1 MLKVN
6 INKKLD
12 KINLSI
18 NFEVE
23 KGVLGLFGASAV
35 GKSMTLKI
43 IAGIEKPDSGKIV
56 LNDKVLFDS
65 ENKINLPPQQRRIGY
80 LFQNYA
86 LFPQMTLYNNIYIS
100 VNKKYN
106 NCEKKEKVNNIINQ
120 FGLNGFENKYPK
132 ELSGGQQ
139 QRVALARIIVN
150 EPEFLLL
157 DEPFSAVDAFLK
169 LKLMKELQKVLQDFN
184 KEAIFVTHDLRE
196 IEYICD
202 DILVISNGSIIEKGN
217 KNNIIK
223 KMEVSYG

>member
-65 ENKINLPPQQRRIGY
+65 EKKINLPPQQRRIGY

>member
-1 MLKVN
+1 
-6 INKKLD
+6 
-12 KINLSI
+12 
-18 NFEVE
+18 
-23 KGVLGLFGASAV
+23 
-35 GKSMTLKI
+35 
-43 IAGIEKPDSGKIV
+43 
-56 LNDKVLFDS
+56 
-65 ENKINLPPQQRRIGY
+65 
-80 LFQNYA
+80 
-86 LFPQMTLYNNIYIS
+86 MTLYNNIYIS

>member
-23 KGVLGLFGASAV
+23 KGVLGLFGASAA

-65 ENKINLPPQQRRIGY
+65 EKKINLPPQQRRIGY